1 MPKLGLIGYPLEH
14 SLSPEIFGKR
24 FDEENRSDFSYE
36 LFPIKNIKEV
46 NKLVKA
52 EPDLLGFNVT
62 APYKKDILPH
72 LYEIDKDAIDTWA
85 VNTVQVTRFKG
96 RALLKGFNTDL
107 PAFEESIKP
116 LLKERH
122 RKALVLG
129 NGGAA
134 AAAKLAFKRLGIDVT
149 SVSRQIKLGSLVY
162 DELDE
167 MTLMQHKIVVNCTP
181 VGTSPKD
188 KECPKIPYQYLT
200 EAHLV
205 YDMVYNPS
213 ETLFMTKASEQG
225 AEVKNGREMLELQ
238 AQKAW
243 EVWTN

>member
-14 SLSPEIFGKR
+14 SFSPKVFNKR
-24 FDEENRSDFSYE
+24 FEKEKRNDFSYD
-36 LFPIKNIKEV
+36 LFPIKNIKEL
-46 NKLVKA
+46 NKLLKSQT
-52 EPDLLGFNVT
+52 ELLGFNVT
-62 APYKKDILPH
+62 APYKKEILSH

-85 VNTVQVTRFKG
+85 VNTVHITRFKG
-96 RALLKGFNTDL
+96 RTLLKGFNTDL

-116 LLKERH
+116 LIKSH
-122 RKALVLG
+122 HKKALVLG

-134 AAAKLAFKRLGIDVT
+134 SAAKLAFKRLGIDVT

-167 MTLMQHKIVVNCTP
+167 ATMMQHKVVVNCTP
-181 VGTSPKD
+181 VGTSPN
-188 KECPKIPYQYLT
+188 EEQCPKIPYRYLSD
-200 EAHLV
+200 AHLV

-213 ETLFMTKASEQG
+213 ETLFLKKAAEKG
-225 AEVKNGREMLELQ
+225 ATTKNGMEMLELQ

-243 EVWTN
+243 EIWTN